1 MLFSSC
7 RVHSYAKVNW
17 SVLLPEVDVGRGARL
32 NRCIVDH
39 GVSIPPGMVIGEDPA
54 EDARRFRRTDNGITL
69 ITRQMIDRLR

>member
-1 MLFSSC
+1 M
-7 RVHSYAKVNW
+7 
-17 SVLLPEVDVGRGARL
+17 LLPEVDVGRGARL

-54 EDARRFRRTDNGITL
+54 EDARRFRRTDNGITM